1 MTDIDH
7 SFTFVDLFAGIGGF
21 RFGLEEVD
29 GKCVFS
35 NERNHFALATYNN
48 WHGEKLEPADFNEID
63 PKDVPE
69 HDLLAA
75 GFPCQPF
82 SLAGVSK
89 NNSLGR
95 RHGLD
100 HEEQGNLFEKIMDL
114 VDAHTDDPDKQRPK
128 VLFLENV
135 KNLLS
140 HNKGSTWKTIE
151 AMLSER
157 DYEIKKEVIDAQWW
171 VPQHRER
178 VYMVCFD
185 RTHFAL
191 DDYEDFSFPDTSHHK
206 SCEFGP
212 KYRED
217 NPDQKYM
224 LTPKIWKGFRR
235 RKKENTDLGKWID
248 TYLRTHA
255 EQLEE
260 ASERVD
266 RKELNRAV
274 RKAVAAHAKKRG
286 FGYGIVKD
294 GGQTR
299 TLSARYY
306 KDGSEILY
314 EEQDDEKWPRPRKL
328 TPIECGLL
336 MGFPRVKV
344 NKIQN
349 IVSDAQAWKQ
359 FGNAVVPPVITAI
372 GKEICQVP
380 NFPKHT

>member
-1 MTDIDH
+1 MTNIDH

-21 RFGLEEVD
+21 RFGLEKVD

-35 NERNHFALATYNN
+35 NERDHFAIKTYNK
-48 WHGEKLEPADFNEID
+48 WHSEKLEPADFNEIN
-63 PKDVPE
+63 PKNVPE

-114 VDAHTDDPDKQRPK
+114 VDAHTDDPEKQRPK

-157 DYEIKKEVIDAQWW
+157 YYEIKKEVIDAQWW
-171 VPQHRER
+171 DPQHRER

-185 RTHFAL
+185 KTHFAPA
-191 DDYEDFSFPDTSHHK
+191 DYEDFSFPDTSRREP
-206 SCEFGP
+206 CEFGP

-224 LTPKIWKGFRR
+224 LTPKIWKGFKR

-248 TYLRTHA
+248 TYLKTHA
-255 EQLEE
+255 KHLER
-260 ASERVD
+260 ASKRVD

-294 GGQTR
+294 GEQTR

-314 EEQDDEKWPRPRKL
+314 EEQDHKKWPRPRKL

-344 NKIQN
+344 NKTQN